1 MKDEKLVHVIFC
13 IDESGSMYG
22 SVNDVLGGF
31 KKTIDE
37 QKAVKDGK
45 CIVSLFTFSD
55 KVKECFIGKTLDDV
69 GELKYN
75 PNGLTALYDGICT
88 TVDKIG
94 EWYNKQPETERGGKK
109 IVVIITDGGENA
121 SKEFSL
127 ADVRK
132 KVKTQETEFDWSFV
146 YLGNDLSD
154 AKDAD
159 DIGIK
164 YRGFTTKKK
173 FYNNYDVIS
182 TGLTAYRC
190 AATAADATLAFDA
203 SIEKSMTAL
212 NEEYKADTGID
223 LTNSGDKASTTEKKF
238 GSMDFDEFK
247 KRFDY
252 NQWE

>member
-1 MKDEKLVHVIFC
+1 MKDKLIHVCFV
-13 IDESGSMYG
+13 IDSSGSMAG
-22 SVNDVLGGF
+22 SESDVIGGF
-31 KKTIDE
+31 KKTIEE
-37 QKAVKDGK
+37 QKAVKDGE
-45 CIVSLFTFSD
+45 CIVSLYEFESR
-55 KVKECFIGKTLDDV
+55 VKQVFLGKKLDEVKDLDYTV
-69 GELKYN
+69 G
-75 PNGLTALYDGICT
+75 GMTRLYDGIGT
-88 TVDKIG
+88 AVDDVGKWLADMD
-94 EWYNKQPETERGGKK
+94 ESERPSKNL
-109 IVVIITDGGENA
+109 IVIITDGEEN
-121 SKEFSL
+121 SSTEYSLKEIK
-127 ADVRK
+127 DK
-132 KVKTQETEFDWSFV
+132 IKEQTEKYNWDFI

-154 AKDAD
+154 AKDVD

-164 YRGFTTKKK
+164 YRGFTTKNK

-223 LTNSGDKASTTEKKF
+223 LTNSGDKTSTTEKKF
-238 GSMDFDEFK
+238 DSMNFDEFK